1 MLLENKRDGPLRAQI
16 LPNGVRAIGLGNHP
30 HFVASSCDIG
40 AEKTKA
46 LFQTELVFFA
56 ILAELTRDMAR
67 KQVHHVLS
75 GFVESDQRSG
85 CSDELAQIKQ
95 RFSFGLLQ
103 ENFLLLNFGFYFA
116 GIAERCNEKQ
126 MPVAAGKGACPSLR
140 QGCRGVAFTGAK
152 RRPLTKEADDQAQVW
167 PGRTEA
173 VLWRCRSIEQRRF
186 LKR

>member
-1 MLLENKRDGPLRAQI
+1 VTWRESKSITFCPD
-16 LPNGVRAIGLGNHP
+16 
-30 HFVASSCDIG
+30 
-40 AEKTKA
+40 
-46 LFQTELVFFA
+46 
-56 ILAELTRDMAR
+56 
-67 KQVHHVLS
+67 LS
-75 GFVESDQRSG
+75 ESDQRSG

-126 MPVAAGKGACPSLR
+126 VPVAAGKGACPSLR

-167 PGRTEA
+167 PGRAEA
-173 VLWRCRSIEQRRF
+173 VFVEVLINRTAKVSEAMTVEISGSIHPTDRGTVP
-186 LKR
+186 